1 VDVRDNIGGAPDA
14 GQVSAAGVDRDAV
27 ALAVQPAHA
36 GAAGGGTLEREQQP
50 DRGRL
55 ARPVG
60 AEEPE
65 HLPRLD
71 AQIETIDRDRRTKR
85 RRQPER
91 LNGGGHR

>member
-1 VDVRDNIGGAPDA
+1 MPGRYPQREWIATL
-14 GQVSAAGVDRDAV
+14 SRW
-27 ALAVQPAHA
+27 LSQPAHA